1 MRFRE
6 FLIEYSRAKTAEMV
20 GKKLI
25 LALATDRSMDL
36 PSPIINAR
44 FHIRSIHLQ
53 PRHRQGAKTV
63 QDAISAAINDMMTP
77 EEQATLTD
85 QMLAAIEDQ
94 DPTPNKAYTPW
105 LARMYIKG
113 GVAMED
119 MNGNDLLRL
128 FDVAKK
134 RRLIKPEHNDIN
146 SFKTYNDFEDTM
158 ESVYKDLQDMEAD
171 SNDKGKAKKVYE
183 DDNVTIIVPE
193 DEAAACRYGRGTRWC
208 TAATK
213 GHNFFDSY
221 NSRGPLYILI
231 PKHPEHE
238 GEKYQ
243 FHFQSNQYM
252 DENDKQVDLTY
263 IFKKR
268 FPNLLEFFLAIPDSG
283 LKDKIMFAD
292 DGELQYLIDQVK
304 EFGYR
309 YLDAM
314 SSSSAWMNRHNPTG
328 QIDDLKK
335 MLDVKAER
343 VKIWA
348 GSDKVYDSPPDMR
361 QLVRV
366 MKDTAGSRSDLA
378 LDFAY
383 SMRGRLFKGTS
394 GTWGVSR

>member
-1 MRFRE
+1 
-6 FLIEYSRAKTAEMV
+6 MV

-25 LALATDRSMDL
+25 LALAYDRSWDL
-36 PSPIINAR
+36 PRPVFAARDNVKRLRLQMPFTGRLADPIPPE
-44 FHIRSIHLQ
+44 LL
-53 PRHRQGAKTV
+53 
-63 QDAISAAINDMMTP
+63 NDMMTP

-85 QMLAAIEDQ
+85 QILATIEDK

-105 LARMYIKG
+105 LARIYAKG
-113 GVAMED
+113 GGLSIED
-119 MNGNDLLRL
+119 MNRNDLLRL

-146 SFKTYNDFEDTM
+146 RFQWYTDFEDTM
-158 ESVYKDLQDMEAD
+158 ESVYKNLQDIEAEPE
-171 SNDKGKAKKVYE
+171 DKGKAKKVYE
-183 DDNVTIIVPE
+183 DGNVTVIIPE

-213 GHNFFDSY
+213 GTNLFDMY
-221 NSRGPLYILI
+221 NNDGPLYILI

-243 FHFQSNQYM
+243 FHFSSNQYM

-263 IFKKR
+263 ILKKR
-268 FPNLLEFFLAIPDSG
+268 FPNLLEFFLAIPESG
-283 LKDKIMFAD
+283 LKDKIAYAD
-292 DGELQYLIDQVK
+292 IGELQYLIDQVK

-309 YLDAM
+309 YLDNM

-335 MLDVKAER
+335 TLDVKAEQ
-343 VKIWA
+343 VKRYA
-348 GSDKVYDSPPDMR
+348 GAIGPKVSSPSLKLLASIMR
-361 QLVRV
+361 
-366 MKDTAGSRSDLA
+366 DTAGSTSDLV
-378 LDFAY
+378 DEFVY
-383 SMRGRLFKGTS
+383 NMHGRIFKGTS